1 MPPFE
6 ANNNFGTVTSIGVE
20 ALGEPGKRTFRLLV
34 ESGAAFAQL
43 WLEKEQLQQLAV
55 YIEEIDQEGPRQGR
69 RGGGRREA
77 EPPYDGGYMRLE
89 FKVGSLSMGH
99 DSDVNS
105 FLFLVH
111 DREAVGQDTPDL
123 CFWVPQ
129 EMALKLSKEA
139 LEVCAAGR
147 PRCVLCG
154 LAINPE
160 GHMCVRSNGHQSLH
174 P

>member
-6 ANNNFGTVTSIGVE
+6 ANNNFGTVTQISAE
-20 ALGEPGKRTFRLLV
+20 ALGEPGNRTFRLLV

-55 YIEEIDQEGPRQGR
+55 YIEEINQEGPRRGR
-69 RGGGRREA
+69 RGRRREP
-77 EPPYDGGYMRLE
+77 EPTYDGGYVRLE

-99 DSDVNS
+99 DADIDS
-105 FLFLVH
+105 FLFLIH
-111 DREAVGQDTPDL
+111 DTEAVGEDTPDL

-129 EMALKLSKEA
+129 KMALKLSKEA
-139 LEVCAAGR
+139 LDVCAAGR
-147 PRCVLCG
+147 PRCLLCG
-154 LAINPE
+154 QPINPE
-160 GHMCVRSNGHQSLH
+160 GHMCIRLNGHQALQ

>member
-6 ANNNFGTVTSIGVE
+6 ANNNFGTVTQISAE

-55 YIEEIDQEGPRQGR
+55 YIEEINQEGPRRGMRRGR
-69 RGGGRREA
+69 RREP
-77 EPPYDGGYMRLE
+77 EPTYDGGYIRLE

-99 DSDVNS
+99 DADVNS

-111 DREAVGQDTPDL
+111 DRLRNRFLLTVFRVRRTGFVFAHSMAPL
-123 CFWVPQ
+123 CSRIREQSPKVP
-129 EMALKLSKEA
+129 LKKI
-139 LEVCAAGR
+139 
-147 PRCVLCG
+147 
-154 LAINPE
+154 LACIS
-160 GHMCVRSNGHQSLH
+160 HHVARRSA
-174 P
+174 

>member
-6 ANNNFGTVTSIGVE
+6 ANYNFGTVTQVSTE

-55 YIEEIDQEGPRQGR
+55 YIDEINQEEPRQGR
-69 RGGGRREA
+69 RRGKPREP
-77 EPPYDGGYMRLE
+77 ESTYMGDYVRLE

-99 DSDVNS
+99 DADVDS

-111 DREAVGQDTPDL
+111 DREAVGEDTPEL

-129 EMALKLSKEA
+129 ELATKLSKEA

-147 PRCVLCG
+147 PRCALCG
-154 LAINPE
+154 LAIDPE

>member
-1 MPPFE
+1 MPAFE
-6 ANNNFGTVTSIGVE
+6 ANNNFGTVTRISVE

-55 YIEEIDQEGPRQGR
+55 YIEEIDQEGSR
-69 RGGGRREA
+69 RERGGGGRREP
-77 EPPYDGGYMRLE
+77 EPSYDGGYVRLE

-99 DSDVNS
+99 DADVDS

-111 DREAVGQDTPDL
+111 DREAVGEDTPEL
-123 CFWVPQ
+123 CFWVSQ

-154 LAINPE
+154 VAIDPE
-160 GHMCVRSNGHQSLH
+160 GHMCVRSNGHQALH

>member
-1 MPPFE
+1 MAAFE
-6 ANNNFGTVTSIGVE
+6 ANNNFGTVTQISAE

-55 YIEEIDQEGPRQGR
+55 YIEEINQEGPRRSRR
-69 RGGGRREA
+69 RGRGR
-77 EPPYDGGYMRLE
+77 EPEPTYDGGYVRLE

-99 DSDVNS
+99 DADVNS

-111 DREAVGQDTPDL
+111 DTEAVGEDTPDL

-154 LAINPE
+154 LAIDPE
-160 GHMCVRSNGHQSLH
+160 GHMCVRSNGHQALH
-174 P
+174 E